1 MFDQEEILKEVKFKT
16 ALSSGPGGQHVN
28 KTETK
33 VILIWDLEKSVV
45 FSESQKS
52 RLLKKLKTNLN
63 KDQQFQ
69 LSVAQTRSQLQNKKL
84 VIQKFLDTLT
94 SALKQK
100 KKRIKTKPSRA
111 AKLKR
116 LKKKKQHAEKKANR
130 KKPKI

>member
-1 MFDQEEILKEVKFKT
+1 MFDQDEILKEVEFKT
-16 ALSSGPGGQHVN
+16 ALSGGPGGQHVN

-33 VILIWDLEKSVV
+33 VILTWDLEKSNV

-52 RLLKKLKTNLN
+52 QLQKKLKTKLN
-63 KDQQFQ
+63 KDQQIQ
-69 LSVAQTRSQLQNKKL
+69 LSVSQTRSQLQNKKL
-84 VIQKFLDTLT
+84 VIQKFLDMLT

-100 KKRIKTKPSRA
+100 KKRIKTKPSKA

-116 LKKKKQHAEKKANR
+116 LKKKKQHSEKKINR

>member
-1 MFDQEEILKEVKFKT
+1 MFDQEEILNEVEFKT
-16 ALSSGPGGQHVN
+16 ALSGGPGGQHVN

-33 VILIWDLEKSVV
+33 VILIWDLEKSNV
-45 FSESQKS
+45 FSESQKI
-52 RLLKKLKTNLN
+52 RLAKKLKTKLN
-63 KDQQFQ
+63 KDYQLQ

-100 KKRIKTKPSRA
+100 KKRIKTKPSKA

-116 LKKKKQHAEKKANR
+116 LKKKKQHSEKKANR